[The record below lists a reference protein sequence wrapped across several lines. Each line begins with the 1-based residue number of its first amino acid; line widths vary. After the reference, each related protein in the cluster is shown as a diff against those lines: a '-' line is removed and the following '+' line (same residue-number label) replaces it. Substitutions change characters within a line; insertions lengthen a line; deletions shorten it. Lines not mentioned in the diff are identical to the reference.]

1 MRASAVSAAALD
13 VHASLTPPLV
23 PQHCRE
29 AVYTHFLET
38 LPVTRAYRL
47 QRLAWRRQFV
57 ERWPDLHIWGA
68 APLALRVGRLP
79 GERRRRLTD
88 RVCYRARHYLL
99 FLALRGFI
107 RLDYAWL
114 LGAGRALGAIPWLT
128 PHHGDHA

>member
-1 MRASAVSAAALD
+1 
-13 VHASLTPPLV
+13 V

-57 ERWPDLHIWGA
+57 ERWPELHIWGA

-128 PHHGDHA
+128 PASRGPRLGLAGPGQLGVR